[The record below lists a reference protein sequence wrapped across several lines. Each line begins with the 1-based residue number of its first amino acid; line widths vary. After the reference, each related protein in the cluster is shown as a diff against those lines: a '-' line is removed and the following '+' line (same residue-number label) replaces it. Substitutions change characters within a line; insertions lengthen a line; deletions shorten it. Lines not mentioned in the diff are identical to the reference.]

1 MYMYVSEY
9 IYIYIRM
16 RNIYIEYIIKA
27 KALWNKDMDKEMIRG
42 FSVFTNFSLVLIL
55 SAIDCF
61 DELENL
67 L

>member
-1 MYMYVSEY
+1 
-9 IYIYIRM
+9 M